1 MDQISESKNKNNT
14 NTGEQ
19 KTEAVLRLSVSQGA
33 ERCLVSVMDRVNNG
47 FNGGKVNRM
56 QVANWIFDR
65 FAKGCTDQDIRDIRA
80 EHFDEVSVLES
91 LLRKAK
97 ETGSVPSELRE
108 ILQKELRLDE
118 PGRKKA
124 RKTLQSNIINDD
136 IPSNE

>member
-33 ERCLVSVMDRVNNG
+33 ERCLVSVMDRVNDG
-47 FNGGKVNRM
+47 FNGGKVNRT
-56 QVANWIFDR
+56 QVANWIFNR
-65 FAKGCTDQDIRDIRA
+65 FAKGCTDQDIRDIRS
-80 EHFDEVSVLES
+80 EHFDEVAVLES

-136 IPSNE
+136 IVANE

>member
-1 MDQISESKNKNNT
+1 MDQISESKNNT

-19 KTEAVLRLSVSQGA
+19 KAEAVLRLSVSQSA
-33 ERCLVSVMDRVNNG
+33 ERCLVSVMDRVNDG
-47 FNGGKVNRM
+47 FAGGRVNRT
-56 QVANWIFDR
+56 QVANWIFSK
-65 FAKGCTDQDIRDIRA
+65 FAKDCSDQDIRDIRA
-80 EHFDEVSVLES
+80 EHFDEVAVLES

-136 IPSNE
+136 IVPNE

>member
-1 MDQISESKNKNNT
+1 
-14 NTGEQ
+14 
-19 KTEAVLRLSVSQGA
+19 
-33 ERCLVSVMDRVNNG
+33 MDRVNDG
-47 FNGGKVNRM
+47 FVGGRVNRT
-56 QVANWIFDR
+56 QVANWIFSK
-65 FAKGCTDQDIRDIRA
+65 FARDCSDQEIRDIRA
-80 EHFDEVSVLES
+80 EHFDEVAVLES

-136 IPSNE
+136 IMPNE